1 MNYRLTS
8 IFLLA
13 ALWLFF
19 SSCKNAWTQ
28 EDKDTFMGGC
38 INGARKDMSIEK
50 AQSYCSCMLQK
61 LQKRFP
67 DAGDM
72 KYVKSDTAVYSMAR
86 DCMK

>member
-1 MNYRLTS
+1 MNKWIIPL
-8 IFLLA
+8 ILLP
-13 ALWLFF
+13 ALCLLF
-19 SSCKNAWTQ
+19 SCKNAWTQ
-28 EDKDTFMGGC
+28 EDKDSFTGGC
-38 INGARKDMSIEK
+38 INGARKDMSMEK
-50 AQSYCSCMLQK
+50 AQAYCDCMLQK